1 MTAPPDS
8 CQLPGAPPA
17 EDFQRLMV
25 LGGVLDHIADGV
37 YLVDG
42 PTGIILDA
50 NDRGCRLLGYTLG
63 EVRDL
68 FIWQVSAAFGG
79 EDDWL
84 AWRQAMAGGLCLLET
99 THRCKNGDLIPV
111 EVRAYEVPGQD
122 QPCYVGIA
130 RDLSEVRRAEQALH
144 DIALLHK
151 DVIDN
156 AVDGFFTIDIN
167 RRFVEVNDTL
177 CRLFGYRREEFIGKT
192 PLDFITDESR
202 DELLAQ
208 MGRIEATEHRRYQL
222 TARRK
227 NGTTFPILL
236 NNTTHRDDS
245 GQTVGSF
252 GFITDLT
259 TVVEAERAV
268 AESER
273 ELQRILDNMQDTYYR
288 TDKEGRLVRL
298 SRSCEQLLGW
308 PPERMLGRKLADL
321 YVNPG
326 DREAFLGAL
335 DRSGGR
341 ISGYEGVLRH
351 RDGRE
356 VWVLTNA
363 QWMRDADGQVVGVEG
378 TTRDNTDRR
387 RAEEK
392 LRLAAQVFENSGEA
406 IMITDHDNR
415 IVSVNRAFTEMTGYA
430 QVDVLGQ
437 PPSMLASDRHDPDF
451 YQRMWRS
458 LLENGHWRGEIWNRR
473 SNGEIYPNW
482 LGISTLKDGGGRVSH
497 YVAIFADISERKAAE
512 ARIEHLA
519 HHDPLTNLPNR
530 VLLKD
535 RLERAIAHCQRA
547 SGAVALLFVDL
558 DRFKAVNDSLGHP
571 VGDLLLQD
579 AARRLQQCVRQMD
592 TVSRQGGDEFLV
604 VLTDLQ
610 EHDVVTRVAEAILAS
625 LAQPF
630 MLDGHEVAISCSVGI
645 AVFPEDGGDF
655 DRLLKKAD
663 IAMYHAKEAGRNA
676 FRYYSERMNIDAMER
691 LDLQS
696 GLRRGLELGEFVLH
710 YQPIVDLAANRIVGA
725 EALLRWN
732 SHELGLVMP
741 ARFIA
746 VAEESGLIVPI
757 GQWVLDEACREL
769 RRWHDAG
776 HTELSVSVNLSAIQF
791 RRGNVEDSVVRA
803 VRRAGANPA
812 ALELELTESILL
824 QGADPVL
831 ATVRRLKDLGVR
843 LSIDDFGTGYS
854 SLAYLKR
861 FAVDTLKIDRSFV
874 HDLTTDPDDAAIVR
888 AVIQMARS
896 LNLTVLAE
904 GVETEAVAHDLRLLR
919 CDYAQGFHFGRPMPA
934 EAFRALVAAR

>member
-1 MTAPPDS
+1 MTAPSDTS
-8 CQLPGAPPA
+8 RRPGEPPA
-17 EDFQRLMV
+17 DAFQRLMV

-42 PTGIILDA
+42 PSGFILDA
-50 NDRGCRLLGYTLG
+50 NERGSQLLGYTLD
-63 EVRDL
+63 ELRSL
-68 FIWQVSAAFGG
+68 YIWQVSGAFA
-79 EDDWL
+79 DATAWL
-84 AWRQAMAGGLCLLET
+84 EWRQAMAGGLSLLET
-99 THRCKNGDLIPV
+99 THRRKDGHLVPV
-111 EVRAYEVPGQD
+111 AVRAYEVPGQAH
-122 QPCYVGIA
+122 PCYVGIA
-130 RDLSEVRRAEQALH
+130 RDLSEVRQAEQALH
-144 DIALLHK
+144 NIALLHK

-156 AVDGFFTIDIN
+156 AVDGFFTIDVH

-202 DELLAQ
+202 DELVAQ

-245 GQTVGSF
+245 GTTIGSF

-298 SRSCEQLLGW
+298 SRSFEQLLGW
-308 PPERMLGRKLADL
+308 PPESMLGSKLADL
-321 YVNPG
+321 YVDPR
-326 DREAFLGAL
+326 DREHFLTAL
-335 DRSGGR
+335 RAAGGR
-341 ISGYEGVLRH
+341 IAGYEGRLRH
-351 RDGRE
+351 RGGHE

-363 QWMRDADGQVVGVEG
+363 QWVHDADGQVIGVEG

-387 RAEEK
+387 RASEE
-392 LRLAAQVFENSGEA
+392 LRLAAQVFQNSGEA

-430 QVDVLGQ
+430 RADVLGRS
-437 PPSMLASDRHDPDF
+437 PAMLASDRHDREF
-451 YQRMWRS
+451 YECLWRA
-458 LLENGHWRGEIWNRR
+458 LMENGHWRGEIWNRR

-482 LGISTLKDGGGRVSH
+482 LGISTLRDAHGRVSH

-535 RLERAIAHCQRA
+535 RLERAIAQCQRA
-547 SGAVALLFVDL
+547 SGGVALLFVDL
-558 DRFKAVNDSLGHP
+558 DRFKTVNDSLGHP
-571 VGDLLLQD
+571 VGDLLLQE

-604 VLTDLQ
+604 VLTDLKEQ
-610 EHDVVTRVAEAILAS
+610 DAVTRVAEAILAS
-625 LAQPF
+625 LARPF
-630 MLDGHEVAISCSVGI
+630 TLDGHEIAISCSVGI
-645 AVFPEDGGDF
+645 AVFPEDGRDF

-676 FRYYSERMNIDAMER
+676 FRYYTERMNIDATER
-691 LDLQS
+691 LELQNS
-696 GLRRGLELGEFVLH
+696 LRRGLELDEFVLH
-710 YQPIVDLAANRIVGA
+710 FQPLVELATNRIVGA
-725 EALLRWN
+725 EALVRWN
-732 SHELGLVMP
+732 SRDQGLILP
-741 ARFIA
+741 GRFIA

-757 GQWVLDEACREL
+757 GEWVLNEACREL

-776 HTELSVSVNLSAIQF
+776 HRHLSLSVNLSAIQF
-791 RRGNVEDSVVRA
+791 RRGNVEESVTRA
-803 VRRAGANPA
+803 LRQAGADPA

-824 QGADPVL
+824 QGADHVL
-831 ATVRRLKDLGVR
+831 ATVRRLKNLGVR

-874 HDLTTDPDDAAIVR
+874 HDLPIDADDAAIVR

-896 LNLTVLAE
+896 LNLRVLAE
-904 GVETEAVAHDLRLLR
+904 GVETDTVARELHLLG
-919 CDYAQGFHFGRPMPA
+919 CDYAQGHHFGRPMPA
-934 EAFRALVAAR
+934 EAFRALMAAR